1 MRSVNAT
8 QARKDLYRLIDEVQK
23 WSEVIEIR
31 GPRSDAVLIS
41 AEEWRSIQETLY
53 LTSIPGMTDSL
64 LTAMNAPD
72 EEFEADPGWD
82 DDTE

>member
-1 MRSVNAT
+1 MRSINAT

-53 LTSIPGMTDSL
+53 LSSIPGMVESIKEGM
-64 LTAMNAPD
+64 AAPL
-72 EEFEADPGWD
+72 EECVTELDWD
-82 DDTE
+82 